1 MSSTISPNRAGQPG
15 TGASHTG
22 LTHTGTAGRIV
33 RLALPL
39 CPLLL
44 PYLILFC
51 GGVFLTVC
59 QSAGFLTPLPFDG
72 GLLDAYA
79 GLFSGTAFFK
89 SFGFSLGVAGVSA
102 FLSVAAGSVLAF
114 RVWQLPRQWAA
125 AALVYKIPLILPHI
139 AVAFVVL
146 VFWSR
151 SGIMASLAHA
161 LGLIS
166 SMQEFPNILY
176 SGWGIGMI
184 LAYTLKG
191 TPFAM
196 LLIYALLVRFDVRQI
211 QTAAMLGAS
220 GIRIFFQIVLP
231 RLAPAMHTGF
241 IILFL
246 YNFGAFDIPYILGES
261 RPGMLSIRVYNLYF
275 KHDLARR
282 PEAMAILT
290 VMFCFAVLFIA
301 AYSKIVAR
309 MEDGVRKL

>member
-1 MSSTISPNRAGQPG
+1 MYWTSNLI
-15 TGASHTG
+15 
-22 LTHTGTAGRIV
+22 L
-33 RLALPL
+33 RLS
-39 CPLLL
+39 PLLL

-59 QSAGFLTPLPFDG
+59 QSVGLLTPLPHSG
-72 GLLDAYA
+72 GRLDAYL
-79 GLFSGTAFFK
+79 GLMDDPAFFA
-89 SFGFSLGVAGVSA
+89 SFGFSLGVASASA
-102 FLSVAAGSVLAF
+102 FFSVALGTILAY
-114 RVWQLPRQWAA
+114 RVWQLPGKLATV
-125 AALVYKIPLILPHI
+125 ALVYKIPLILPHI

-151 SGIMASLAHA
+151 SGVLSSMAHQ

-166 SMQEFPNILY
+166 SMHDFPNLLY
-176 SGWGIGMI
+176 SGWGIGMV

-196 LLIYALLVRFDVRQI
+196 LLVMALLLRFDARQI

-220 GIRIFFQIVLP
+220 GLRIFFSIVMP
-231 RLAPAMHTGF
+231 RLTPAMHTGF

-246 YNFGAFDIPYILGES
+246 YSFGAFDIPFILSES
-261 RPGMLSIRVYNLYF
+261 RPGMLSIHVYNLYF

-290 VMFCFAVLFIA
+290 IMFCFAVLFIM
-301 AYSKIVAR
+301 AYSRIVR
-309 MEDGVRKL
+309 RLENGVRKL